1 MIKLNHINKSFDGKV
16 IFEKFSVVIESGD
29 FVIIRGASGKG
40 KSSLLNII
48 ALLEAPDSGE
58 VLYNGVVVKNEKTK
72 LIYKRKD
79 ISYVYQNYGLLEN
92 ETIFKNLTLPLN
104 VSKKEITKLKSVMKK
119 VGLQDLSLKTKIYT
133 CSGGEQQRIAIAR
146 AILKEPKLIIAD
158 EPTGNLDRDNSDN
171 VINIFKALNK
181 QGITIIMATHDSNY
195 FGIGNKII
203 NLDLSSSC

>member
-16 IFEKFSVVIESGD
+16 IFENFSIGIESGD

-48 ALLEAPDSGE
+48 GLLEAPDSGE

-92 ETIFKNLTLPLN
+92 ETILKNLTLPLN

-158 EPTGNLDRDNSDN
+158 EPTGNLDKDNSDN

-181 QGITIIMATHDSNY
+181 QGITIIMATHDSDY
-195 FGIGNKII
+195 FGVGNKII
-203 NLDLSSSC
+203 NLDLSS

>member
-16 IFEKFSVVIESGD
+16 IFENFSVGIESGD

-48 ALLEAPDSGE
+48 GLLEAPDSGE

-92 ETIFKNLTLPLN
+92 ETILKNLTLPLN

-158 EPTGNLDRDNSDN
+158 EPTGNLDKDNNDN

-181 QGITIIMATHDSNY
+181 QGITIIMATHDSDY
-195 FGIGNKII
+195 FGVGNKII
-203 NLDLSSSC
+203 NLDLSS

>member
-16 IFEKFSVVIESGD
+16 IFENFSVGIESGD

-48 ALLEAPDSGE
+48 GLLEAPDSGE

-92 ETIFKNLTLPLN
+92 ETILKNLTLPLN

-195 FGIGNKII
+195 FGVGNKII

>member
-16 IFEKFSVVIESGD
+16 IFENFSVGIESGD

-48 ALLEAPDSGE
+48 GLLEAPDSGE

-92 ETIFKNLTLPLN
+92 ETILKNLTLPLN

-158 EPTGNLDRDNSDN
+158 EPTGNLDKDNSDN

-181 QGITIIMATHDSNY
+181 QGITIIMATHDSDY
-195 FGIGNKII
+195 FGVGNKII
-203 NLDLSSSC
+203 NLDLSS

>member
-1 MIKLNHINKSFDGKV
+1 MITLNRINKSFDGKV
-16 IFEKFSVVIESGD
+16 IFENFSIGIESGD

-48 ALLEAPDSGE
+48 GLLETPDSGE

-92 ETIFKNLTLPLN
+92 ETILKNLTLPLN

-119 VGLQDLSLKTKIYT
+119 VGLQDLSLKTKIFT

-181 QGITIIMATHDSNY
+181 QGITIIMATHDSDY
-195 FGIGNKII
+195 FGVGNKII
-203 NLDLSSSC
+203 NLDLSS

>member
-16 IFEKFSVVIESGD
+16 IFENFSIGIESGD

-48 ALLEAPDSGE
+48 GLLETPDSGE

-92 ETIFKNLTLPLN
+92 ETILKNLTLPLN

-195 FGIGNKII
+195 FDVGNKII
-203 NLDLSSSC
+203 NLDLSS

>member
-48 ALLEAPDSGE
+48 GLLEAPDSGE

-92 ETIFKNLTLPLN
+92 ETILKNLTLPLN

-195 FGIGNKII
+195 FGVGNKII
-203 NLDLSSSC
+203 NLDLSTSC

>member
-48 ALLEAPDSGE
+48 GLLEAPDSGE

-72 LIYKRKD
+72 LFYKRKD

-92 ETIFKNLTLPLN
+92 ETILKNLTLPLN

-119 VGLQDLSLKTKIYT
+119 VGLQDLSLKTKIHT

-195 FGIGNKII
+195 FGVGNKII

>member
-1 MIKLNHINKSFDGKV
+1 MIKLNHINKSFNGKV
-16 IFEKFSVVIESGD
+16 IFENFSVGIESGD

-48 ALLEAPDSGE
+48 GLLEAPDSGE

-92 ETIFKNLTLPLN
+92 ETILKNLTLPLN

-158 EPTGNLDRDNSDN
+158 EPTGNLDKDNSDN

-181 QGITIIMATHDSNY
+181 QGITIIMATHDSDY
-195 FGIGNKII
+195 FGVGNKII
-203 NLDLSSSC
+203 NLDLSS

>member
-16 IFEKFSVVIESGD
+16 IFENFSVGIESGD

-48 ALLEAPDSGE
+48 GLLEAPDSGE

-92 ETIFKNLTLPLN
+92 ETILKNLTLPLN

-133 CSGGEQQRIAIAR
+133 CSGGEQQGIAIAR

-181 QGITIIMATHDSNY
+181 QGITIIMATHDSDY
-195 FGIGNKII
+195 FGVGNKII
-203 NLDLSSSC
+203 NLDLSS

>member
-1 MIKLNHINKSFDGKV
+1 MIKLNHINKSFNGKV
-16 IFEKFSVVIESGD
+16 IFENFSVGIESGD

-48 ALLEAPDSGE
+48 GLLETPDSGE

-92 ETIFKNLTLPLN
+92 ETILKNLTLPLN

-181 QGITIIMATHDSNY
+181 QGITIIMATHDSDY
-195 FGIGNKII
+195 FGVGNKII
-203 NLDLSSSC
+203 NLDLSS

>member
-16 IFEKFSVVIESGD
+16 IFENFSVGIESGD

-48 ALLEAPDSGE
+48 GLLESPDSGE

-92 ETIFKNLTLPLN
+92 ETILKNLTLPLN

-195 FGIGNKII
+195 FGVGNKII
-203 NLDLSSSC
+203 NLDLSS

>member
-16 IFEKFSVVIESGD
+16 IFENFSVGIESGD

-40 KSSLLNII
+40 KSRLLNII
-48 ALLEAPDSGE
+48 GLLEAPDSGE

-92 ETIFKNLTLPLN
+92 ETILKNLTLPLN

-158 EPTGNLDRDNSDN
+158 EPTGNLDKDNSDN

-181 QGITIIMATHDSNY
+181 QGITIIMATHDSDY
-195 FGIGNKII
+195 FGVGNKII
-203 NLDLSSSC
+203 NLDLSS

>member
-1 MIKLNHINKSFDGKV
+1 MIKLNHINKSFDGK
-16 IFEKFSVVIESGD
+16 IILENFSVGIESGD

-48 ALLEAPDSGE
+48 GLLEAPDSGE

-92 ETIFKNLTLPLN
+92 ETILKNLTLPLN

-158 EPTGNLDRDNSDN
+158 EPTGNLDKDNSDN

-181 QGITIIMATHDSNY
+181 QGITIIMATHDSDY
-195 FGIGNKII
+195 FGVGNKII
-203 NLDLSSSC
+203 NLDLSS

>member
-16 IFEKFSVVIESGD
+16 IFENFSVGIESGD
-29 FVIIRGASGKG
+29 FVIIRGASDKG

-48 ALLEAPDSGE
+48 GLLEAPDSGE

-92 ETIFKNLTLPLN
+92 ETILKNLTLPLN

-158 EPTGNLDRDNSDN
+158 EPTGNLDKDNSDN

-181 QGITIIMATHDSNY
+181 QGITIIMATHDSDY
-195 FGIGNKII
+195 FGVGNKII
-203 NLDLSSSC
+203 NLDLSS

>member
-1 MIKLNHINKSFDGKV
+1 MITLIRINKSFDGKV
-16 IFEKFSVVIESGD
+16 IFENFSVGIESGD

-48 ALLEAPDSGE
+48 GLLEAPDSGE

-92 ETIFKNLTLPLN
+92 ETILKNLTLPLN

-146 AILKEPKLIIAD
+146 AILKESKLIIAD

-181 QGITIIMATHDSNY
+181 QGITIIMATHDSDY
-195 FGIGNKII
+195 FGVGNKII
-203 NLDLSSSC
+203 NLDLSS

>member
-16 IFEKFSVVIESGD
+16 IFENFSIGIESGD

-48 ALLEAPDSGE
+48 GLLEAPDSGE

-92 ETIFKNLTLPLN
+92 ETILKNLTLPLN

-195 FGIGNKII
+195 FDVGNKII
-203 NLDLSSSC
+203 NLDLSS

>member
-16 IFEKFSVVIESGD
+16 IFENFSIGIESGD

-48 ALLEAPDSGE
+48 GLLEAPDSGE

-92 ETIFKNLTLPLN
+92 ETILKNLTLPLN

-181 QGITIIMATHDSNY
+181 QGITIIMATHDSDY
-195 FGIGNKII
+195 FGVGNKII
-203 NLDLSSSC
+203 NLDLSS

>member
-16 IFEKFSVVIESGD
+16 IFENFSVGIESGD

-48 ALLEAPDSGE
+48 GLLEAPDSGK

-92 ETIFKNLTLPLN
+92 ETILKNLTLPLN

-158 EPTGNLDRDNSDN
+158 EPTGNLDKDNSDN

-181 QGITIIMATHDSNY
+181 QGITIIMATHDSDY
-195 FGIGNKII
+195 FGVGNKII
-203 NLDLSSSC
+203 NLDLSS

>member
-1 MIKLNHINKSFDGKV
+1 MIKLTHINKSFDGKV
-16 IFEKFSVVIESGD
+16 IFENFSVGIESGD

-48 ALLEAPDSGE
+48 GLLEAPDSGE

-92 ETIFKNLTLPLN
+92 ETILKNLTLPLN

-158 EPTGNLDRDNSDN
+158 EPTGNLDKDNSDN

-181 QGITIIMATHDSNY
+181 QGITIIMATHDSDY
-195 FGIGNKII
+195 FGVGNKII
-203 NLDLSSSC
+203 NLDLSS